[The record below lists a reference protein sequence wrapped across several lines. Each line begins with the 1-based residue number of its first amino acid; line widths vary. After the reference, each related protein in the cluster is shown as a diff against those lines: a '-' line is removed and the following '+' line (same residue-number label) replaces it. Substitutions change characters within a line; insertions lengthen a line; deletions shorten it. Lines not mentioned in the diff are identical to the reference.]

1 MLLYQV
7 SPATGIIKP
16 NQIVEVSVRLEESH
30 MSEGFVDGQ
39 PQNSWCEVTRDKE
52 VILLVKVYGTFSS
65 KSKNHRIRV
74 RHCVSPKREGT
85 GTKTNNSTQIHG
97 SLLHRS
103 DIQRLSMSSD
113 VVDHLRNLHTP

>member
-1 MLLYQV
+1 
-7 SPATGIIKP
+7 
-16 NQIVEVSVRLEESH
+16 
-30 MSEGFVDGQ
+30 MSEGFVDGH

-74 RHCVSPKREGT
+74 RHCVSPKTEGT

-97 SLLHRS
+97 SVLQRS
-103 DIQRLSMSSD
+103 DIQCLSMSSD